1 MWHYQGEKKNTFI
14 PGRWGVYGIFL
25 GFYHIIFYIVT
36 IINCD
41 EQFSQINRQRK
52 SLLVAFLLA
61 YQLRLEKTK
70 IISQC
75 FQEFGEDVTSA
86 AEISVT
92 ETPRLPLMTRPF

>member
-1 MWHYQGEKKNTFI
+1 M
-14 PGRWGVYGIFL
+14 
-25 GFYHIIFYIVT
+25 
-36 IINCD
+36 
-41 EQFSQINRQRK
+41 
-52 SLLVAFLLA
+52 LVAFLLA

-92 ETPRLPLMTRPF
+92 ETPRLPLKTRPF